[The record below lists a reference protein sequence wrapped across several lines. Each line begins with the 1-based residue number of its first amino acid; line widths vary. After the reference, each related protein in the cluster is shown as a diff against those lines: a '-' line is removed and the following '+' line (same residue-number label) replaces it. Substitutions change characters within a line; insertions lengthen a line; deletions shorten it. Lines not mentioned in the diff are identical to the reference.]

1 MRLLM
6 LFFLILTTPLMG
18 HADTVEIV
26 IGAIGKSTYAG
37 RQIVVPIYF
46 HNADH
51 TPVTIELAPAL
62 VMQLT
67 VENETT
73 QVEAKMVGDGDHSNQ
88 IINAQGFIKIQY
100 ALTVPK
106 DLRGMVYLTAPDFKN
121 TGRYLSVTKAPS
133 DPKPGFAWL
142 PQTSNQPMDSLIQ
155 LYQPYI
161 KNISYYEPMFF
172 LVGTEPEDS
181 KFQISL
187 KYRFFSPEKVFVK
200 KYPWLQGFHFGY
212 TQTSFWDLDSDS
224 APFEDT
230 SYKPELFYSSQRL
243 KTQWP
248 ALDALFLK
256 TGIRHESNG
265 RGGELSR
272 STNTLYIEPN
282 LIFYNE
288 KRRTGL
294 KITPRVWTYVGNDD
308 ETNPDL
314 DRYRGY
320 FNLGVTFGQAD
331 NLVVDTQFQ
340 WAAEGASVQVDFTY
354 PLHNIFIFNHLEMYF
369 QAQYTSTL
377 GESLINYTDRT
388 EAVRLGFAIVR

>member
-1 MRLLM
+1 MRPLILL
-6 LFFLILTTPLMG
+6 LLILTVPLAAL
-18 HADTVEIV
+18 ADTVET
-26 IGAIGKSTYAG
+26 AIGTIANTPQAG
-37 RQIVVPIYF
+37 RQLVVPIFF
-46 HNADH
+46 HNTGR
-51 TPVTIELAPAL
+51 TPVTIELAPEVL
-62 VMQLT
+62 MQLS
-67 VENETT
+67 VENETV
-73 QVEAKMVGDGDHSNQ
+73 QVQAKRVGDKNASHQ
-88 IINAQGFIKIQY
+88 IIKAQGFFKAQY
-100 ALTVPK
+100 TLTLPK
-106 DLRGMVYLTAPDFKN
+106 DLRGMAYLTVPDFKN
-121 TGRYLSVTKAPS
+121 AGLYLSVTEATSAP
-133 DPKPGFAWL
+133 KHRFAWL
-142 PQTSNQPMDSLIQ
+142 PKTSDQPMDSLIQ

-161 KNISYYEPMFF
+161 KNISYYEPMYF
-172 LVGTEPEDS
+172 LVGTQPEDS

-187 KYRFFSPEKVFVK
+187 KYRFFSEEKSLVK

-230 SYKPELFYSSQRL
+230 SYKPEIFYSSQRL
-243 KTQWP
+243 KAQWP

-272 STNTLYIEPN
+272 STNTIYIEPN

-294 KITPRVWTYVGNDD
+294 KITPRIWTYVGNDD

-314 DRYRGY
+314 HRYRGY
-320 FNLGVTFGQAD
+320 FNLSVSFGKAD
-331 NLVVDTQFQ
+331 NLVVDTHFQ

-354 PLHNIFIFNHLEMYF
+354 PLHNIFIFNHLDMYF
-369 QAQYTSTL
+369 QAQYASTL
-377 GESLINYTDRT
+377 GESLVNYTDRT